1 MDEPPVQRS
10 SADLRVRLGGFANP
24 GCDAMTVAGRL
35 GRDGGGLSRLGS
47 ESRFLEKTAHRCHI
61 CGGKIVSKWQADHVL
76 AHSSGGDHS
85 AENYLPA
92 HVLCNN
98 YRWDYGSEE
107 FQWILKIVV
116 WARTQMEQKT
126 GCGNAILTGFA
137 AHDSKRHDRRQSS

>member
-10 SADLRVRLGGFANP
+10 SADLRVRLRRLRESRLRRHDSRREAG
-24 GCDAMTVAGRL
+24 AGR
-35 GRDGGGLSRLGS
+35 RRTLSPRER
-47 ESRFLEKTAHRCHI
+47 ESVLEKTAHRCHI

-126 GCGNAILTGFA
+126 GCGNAILNGIPVEVVPV
-137 AHDSKRHDRRQSS
+137 